1 MGDKFVF
8 HSKINLFQNET
19 LQLKIVLIKMKLFYI
34 TVVITKLEDK
44 VNQILILWLPG

>member
-8 HSKINLFQNET
+8 HCKINLLQNET

-34 TVVITKLEDK
+34 TIVITKFEER
-44 VNQILILWLPG
+44 VNQIQLLWLPG

>member
-8 HSKINLFQNET
+8 HCKINLLQNET

-34 TVVITKLEDK
+34 TVAITKLEDK